1 MYFEIWKNDK
11 LVKRGTS
18 TLNELSW
25 SNELMYVPSLD
36 LTLPIEYKEY
46 VDGREEVKVFV
57 NGKVFWGIVKGIE
70 LNKVDEIMQISLE
83 HVVSEWR
90 YRQIS
95 VNHAVADTEEHPK
108 KLNVIYKGDQ
118 VEKNKGND
126 EGITANNF
134 TIRVTDV
141 TKMSDATMIAKAAAQ
156 AWQLSTGNPVSV
168 LVDRSKLK
176 AKEGTYKVTFY
187 TDHGT
192 KITVDCTVSASVTY
206 GKLRKTKNSQETIQA
221 KDFTITVDN
230 VGDLDNDELKTI
242 AKAQAWRTGQKKS
255 TIDVMTKTIYVDY
268 SNIQDEVGEYTVRF
282 STPLGT
288 KVTIEVSVTEASEP
302 KIPDPTI
309 VDQISDIY
317 NDDNFYYPGWNI
329 DYQGDA
335 GDTTIDYV
343 YSRQNK
349 LEALTKTMELTEN
362 LFWRVG
368 FTNEKKIEIGEF
380 GEIKPYVI
388 SKRESGHTN
397 IRLTDEPTVTYNFDN
412 VINVAT
418 VYGEKSDSGMSSLTL
433 RDIYSNEEYQ
443 RDGFPV
449 VILRGNV
456 NNERDYSK
464 YLVQYPKLA
473 PNNEREFA
481 VIDIESVRLEGGKVI
496 EGTYAFTDLGSFD
509 TDSKKISDARRIRAE
524 KQAYAAAIRKLI
536 QSRRS
541 VDISVKTEEIPAE
554 INVGDKVRLLYDNGI
569 WKLEEC
575 SKYFKR
581 VLTENDYFY
590 ITKIEYS
597 IDSNEVETNTLTLS
611 KNLKIEREL
620 TND

>member
-1 MYFEIWKNDK
+1 MYFEIWKNDAI
-11 LVKRGTS
+11 VKRGTT
-18 TLNELSW
+18 TLNDLSW
-25 SNELMYVPSLD
+25 SNELMYVPTLD
-36 LTLPIEYKEY
+36 LTLPIEYKDY
-46 VDGREEVKVFV
+46 IDGREEIKVFI
-57 NGKVFWGIVKGIE
+57 NNKVFWGIVKGIE
-70 LNKVDEIMQISLE
+70 LDKVNEIMQLDLE

-95 VNHAVADTEEHPK
+95 VNHAIADTEEHPM
-108 KLNVIYKGDQ
+108 KLNVVYKGDQ
-118 VEKNKGND
+118 VEENQGND
-126 EGITANNF
+126 EGRTANNF

-141 TKMSDATMIAKAAAQ
+141 TKMDDATMIAKAVAQ
-156 AWQLSTGNPVSV
+156 AWILSTGNPVDV

-176 AKEGTYKVTFY
+176 AKEGSYKVTFY
-187 TDHGT
+187 TAKGT
-192 KITVDCTVSASVTY
+192 KIKVDCTVSANVTY

-230 VGDLDNDELKTI
+230 VGDLDNDELKTV

-255 TIDVMTKTIYVDY
+255 TIDEMTKTIFVSA
-268 SNIQDEVGEYTVRF
+268 SNIQDEVGTYSVTF
-282 STPLGT
+282 STPYNT
-288 KVTIEVSVTEASEP
+288 TVTIEVAVTEADN
-302 KIPDPTI
+302 PDLDPSI
-309 VDQISDIY
+309 IDQISDIY
-317 NDDNFYYPGWNI
+317 NDENFAYPGWNI
-329 DYQGDA
+329 DYQDDA
-335 GDTTIDYV
+335 GETTIDYV

-349 LEALTKTMELTEN
+349 LEALTKTMELTED

-368 FTNEKKIEIGEF
+368 FTNEKKIEIGRF
-380 GEIKPYVI
+380 GEIKPYTV

-397 IRLTDEPTVTYNFDN
+397 VRILDEPTIKYDFDK

-433 RDIYSNEEYQ
+433 RDIHDNQSEQ
-443 RDGFPV
+443 KDDFPV
-449 VILRGNV
+449 IILRANV

-464 YLVQYPKLA
+464 YIAQYPRLA

-481 VIDIESVRLEGGKVI
+481 VIDIESVRLEGGKII
-496 EGTYAFTDLGSFD
+496 EGTFAFNDLGSFN
-509 TDSKKISDARRIRAE
+509 TDSRQITDARRMRAE
-524 KQAYAAAIRKLI
+524 RQAYTAAIRKLI

-541 VDISVKTEEIPAE
+541 IDITLKTEELPADV
-554 INVGDKVRLLYDNGI
+554 NVGDKVRLLYDNGI

-590 ITKIEYS
+590 VTKIDYS
-597 IDSNEVETNTLTLS
+597 IDGNEVETNTLTLS
-611 KNLKIEREL
+611 KNLKIEREI

>member
-1 MYFEIWKNDK
+1 MFFEIWKNDK
-11 LVKRGTS
+11 LVKRGTK
-18 TLNELSW
+18 TLGDLSW
-25 SNELMYVPSLD
+25 SNELMFVPSLD
-36 LTLPIEYKEY
+36 LTLPIEYKDY
-46 VDGREEVKVFV
+46 IDGREEVKIFT

-70 LNKVDEIMQISLE
+70 LDKINETINLEIE

-95 VNHAVADTEEHPK
+95 VNHAVSDGA
-108 KLNVIYKGDQ
+108 LNVIYKGDQ
-118 VEKNKGND
+118 VAKNKGND

-134 TIRVTDV
+134 TIRVTDT
-141 TKMSDATMIAKAAAQ
+141 TKMTDATMIAKAAAQ
-156 AWQLSTGNPVSV
+156 AWQLSTGNPVPV
-168 LVDRSKLK
+168 LVDRSKIK

-187 TDHGT
+187 TEHGT
-192 KITVDCTVSASVTY
+192 KITVDCTVSANVKY

-230 VGDLDNDELKTI
+230 VGDLENDELKTI

-255 TIDVMTKTIYVDY
+255 TIDEMTKTIYVDE
-268 SNIQDEVGEYTVRF
+268 STIQDEVGSYTVRF

-288 KVTIEVSVTEASEP
+288 KVTIEVEVTEADT
-302 KIPDPTI
+302 PDVSDPSI
-309 VDQISDIY
+309 IDQISDIY
-317 NDDNFYYPGWNI
+317 NDNNFAYPGWNI
-329 DYQGDA
+329 DYQDDSGT
-335 GDTTIDYV
+335 TTIDYV

-349 LEALTKTMELTEN
+349 LEALTKTMELTED

-368 FTNEKKIEIGEF
+368 FVNEKTIEIGKF
-380 GEIKPYVI
+380 GEIKPYIV
-388 SKRESGHTN
+388 SKRVSGNTN
-397 IRLTDEPTVTYNFDN
+397 IRIIEEPNIKYDFDN

-433 RDIYSNEEYQ
+433 RDIHDNPDEQDEN
-443 RDGFPV
+443 FPV
-449 VILRGNV
+449 VILRGDV

-464 YLVQYPKLA
+464 YLVQYPTLA

-481 VIDIESVRLEGGKVI
+481 VIDIESVRLEGGKLI
-496 EGTYAFTDLGSFD
+496 EGTFAFNDLGSFN
-509 TDSKKISDARRIRAE
+509 TDSQRITDTKRLRAE
-524 KQAYAAAIRKLI
+524 RQAYTAAKRKLI
-536 QSRRS
+536 QSRRT
-541 VDISVKTEEIPAE
+541 VEITVKTEEIPAE

-575 SKYFKR
+575 GKYFKR

-590 ITKIEYS
+590 ITKIDYS
-597 IDSNEVETNTLTLS
+597 IDANEVETNTLTLS

-620 TND
+620 VND